1 MSTNEILLTD
11 VSDRIGTI
19 TLNRPE
25 ARNALSSELLRQLR
39 LEMAQLDA
47 HPDVDVLILTGSD
60 PAFSAGLDL
69 KELGSTGKN
78 LGSANGDQPE
88 NRTQNDAPTY
98 PWVPTTKPLLGAIN
112 GVAITGG
119 FELALQC
126 DFLIASE
133 RAAFGDTHT
142 RVGILPGWGLSVLL
156 PQAIGFRR
164 ALEMSMTGN
173 FMLAEEAFHYGLVNH
188 VVPHEELMVTAR
200 KLAADIAGN
209 NQDGLRELLA
219 SYRAIHRLTV
229 ANGERHE
236 ARVGRAW
243 SKRTYDPATIEA
255 RRLAVM
261 ARGRAQA

>member
-1 MSTNEILLTD
+1 MTVDPATDVLLTD

-19 TLNRPE
+19 TMNRP
-25 ARNALSSELLRQLR
+25 AVRNALSSELLRQLR
-39 LEMAQLDA
+39 ETMATLDA
-47 HPDVDVLILTGSD
+47 DDDVDVLILTGSD

-69 KELGSTGKN
+69 KELGSTGGN
-78 LGSANGDQPE
+78 LGAGDGP
-88 NRTQNDAPTY
+88 RQNSDEPNY
-98 PWVPTTKPLLGAIN
+98 PWAPSVKPLIGAIN

-126 DFLIASE
+126 DFLVASE

-156 PQAIGFRR
+156 PQAIGYRR

-173 FMLAEEAFHYGLVNH
+173 FMPADEALHFGLVNH
-188 VVPHEELMVTAR
+188 VVPHAELLPTAR
-200 KLAADIAGN
+200 KLATDMVGN

-219 SYRAIHRLTV
+219 SYRAIHRLSV
-229 ANGERHE
+229 GEGERHE

-243 SKRTYDPATIEA
+243 SKRTYDPAVVEA
-255 RRLAVM
+255 RRVAIM
-261 ARGRAQA
+261 ERGRAQT